1 MSGKAKAIIA
11 HITLIGWVIAL
22 ILNMNNKDEFSSY
35 YIRQYLGIMIIGV
48 LGNVVLSTVNGTLA
62 MIWSVI
68 MLVAW
73 LLSLIGAITDKK
85 NETPVVGSYFQD
97 WFKGL

>member
-11 HITLIGWVIAL
+11 HITLIGWIIAL
-22 ILNMNNKDEFSSY
+22 ILNMNDKDEFASY

-48 LGNVVLSTVNGTLA
+48 LGNAALNMVNGTLA
-62 MIWSVI
+62 MVWGVI

-85 NETPVVGSYFQD
+85 NETPLVGSYFQD
-97 WFKGL
+97 W

>member
-1 MSGKAKAIIA
+1 MNGKAKAIIA
-11 HITLIGWVIAL
+11 HITLIGWIIAL
-22 ILNMNNKDEFSSY
+22 ILNMNDKDEFASY

-48 LGNVVLSTVNGTLA
+48 LGNAALNMVNGTLA
-62 MIWSVI
+62 MVWGVI